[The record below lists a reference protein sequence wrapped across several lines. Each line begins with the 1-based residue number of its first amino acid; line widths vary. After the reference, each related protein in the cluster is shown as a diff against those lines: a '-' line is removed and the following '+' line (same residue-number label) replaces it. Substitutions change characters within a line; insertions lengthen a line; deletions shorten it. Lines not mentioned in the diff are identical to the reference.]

1 MPRPPKV
8 ACLASFFACSA
19 SAAAFFAAFA
29 VASFAFFAAAAA
41 FACAAFP
48 SPAFDPF
55 RIASPRAAAA
65 ASLLAIPFSRRGVW
79 KVDAISR
86 LRNVRYAF
94 SATSCSKRSFS
105 LSERA
110 FLRYG
115 NPLSIR
121 ASCGRCQKHSV
132 MSSYLS
138 RGEGE
143 RGERCGA
150 ARV

>member
-41 FACAAFP
+41 FACAALP
-48 SPAFDPF
+48 SPAFDPL

-65 ASLLAIPFSRRGVW
+65 SSLLLRPFSSSGVW

-94 SATSCSKRSFS
+94 SGGGKTS
-105 LSERA
+105 
-110 FLRYG
+110 
-115 NPLSIR
+115 
-121 ASCGRCQKHSV
+121 
-132 MSSYLS
+132 
-138 RGEGE
+138 EGM
-143 RGERCGA
+143 GGP
-150 ARV
+150 